1 MRFADKRFVSN
12 PGSPIHQLYAPKVG
26 VDGSVTLVEAGVEN
40 TDEYIQSFAES
51 TDIHVLMTR
60 VQNGETDLLMKRPG
74 SYGDFT
80 KVPKTY
86 AEMLQL
92 QLDSAR
98 LFNSLPLDVK
108 EKFNNDP
115 NQFLAQSGTEDW
127 FKKIENVLPDEVK
140 SAVFPVVEKPV
151 VEKEVSE

>member
-1 MRFADKRFVSN
+1 MRFADHSFVSN
-12 PGSPIHQLYAPKVG
+12 PGSPIHQLYAPKVES
-26 VDGSVTLVEAGVEN
+26 DGSITLVEAGVEN
-40 TDEYIQSFAES
+40 TDDYIQSFAES
-51 TDIHVLMTR
+51 TDIHVLMKR
-60 VQNGETDLLMKRPG
+60 IQNGETDLLMKRPG

-80 KVPKTY
+80 KMPKTY

-92 QLDSAR
+92 QLDSVR
-98 LFNSLPLDVK
+98 LFNSLPVDVK

-115 NQFLAQSGTEDW
+115 NQFMAQSGTEDW